1 MVDYPGNP
9 AFSISQNG
17 VLAYHSISGPRSQL
31 AWLDRAGTTLRTI
44 AVSDVYSHVNLSQ
57 DGNQAAFE
65 RPDSKSRLNT
75 LWLVDVARGTSSR
88 FSDDAFSNGV
98 PVWSPNGDRIVF
110 NSVREGS
117 RNLYWKSVGGG
128 AEELLFKSGESLVP
142 SDWSADGQFI
152 LSTRRMSAIA
162 SGISGPCR
170 CRETASHF
178 P

>member
-1 MVDYPGNP
+1 
-9 AFSISQNG
+9 
-17 VLAYHSISGPRSQL
+17 
-31 AWLDRAGTTLRTI
+31 
-44 AVSDVYSHVNLSQ
+44 
-57 DGNQAAFE
+57 
-65 RPDSKSRLNT
+65 
-75 LWLVDVARGTSSR
+75 VDVARGTSSR
-88 FSDDAFSNGV
+88 FSEDAFNNGI

-128 AEELLFKSGESLVP
+128 AEELLLKSGESLVP

-162 SGISGPCR
+162 SRIYGSYH
-170 CRETASHF
+170 CRETASRF